1 MDQKIAPSAPPAKS
15 AKTAKNRPPAKGR
28 DSRPLYQQVD
38 NIIRKRLIDNVWPP
52 GTALPSEMQLAAELK
67 VSQGT
72 VRKALNDLVA
82 ENLLYRRQGLGTFV
96 SEHTERRSLFLYFN
110 LVGNDGSH
118 QLPVSRILTCDY
130 AVASDR
136 ERERLQLDPGN
147 EVIRFVRARSFRDEP
162 AIYETVTLPKKLFPR
177 LGADVEIPDHL
188 YRFYQS
194 VYGITVVKAEEHA
207 RAVAASAEEA
217 RVLRIAAGAPLLEV
231 DRVALTLDSRPVEWR
246 LSRCNTEHCYYLAER
261 G

>member
-1 MDQKIAPSAPPAKS
+1 MDQKVISQPSPAKR
-15 AKTAKNRPPAKGR
+15 AKPARKKPLAKGR
-28 DSRPLYQQVD
+28 DARPLYQQVD
-38 NIIRKRLIDNVWPP
+38 NIIRKRLIDNVWAP

-110 LVGNDGSH
+110 LVADDGSH

-130 AVASDR
+130 AVARDR
-136 ERERLQLDPGN
+136 ERDRLQLEPGD
-147 EVIRFVRARSFRDEP
+147 EVIRFTRARSFKDEP
-162 AIYETVTLPKKLFPR
+162 VIYETVTLPRKLFPG
-177 LGADVEIPDHL
+177 LGADVDIPDHL
-188 YRFYQS
+188 YRFYQT
-194 VYGITVVKAEEHA
+194 VYGITVVKADEHA
-207 RAVAASAEEA
+207 RAVAATAEEA
-217 RVLRIAAGAPLLEV
+217 CVLGIAEGAPLLEI
-231 DRVALTLDSRPVEWR
+231 DRIALTLDSRPVEWR
-246 LSRCNTEHCYYLAER
+246 LSRCNTEHCYYRAER